1 VSALVIRVLT
11 THVLMTRVCAC
22 TLAIVML
29 AAVPAGAQMQG
40 PAEYGT
46 ESEAWTWPERI
57 NVLAS
62 VGDFHPA
69 GKSEL
74 FALLDSALVPGSR
87 ALRPRLVSAELH
99 LRMTDRLGLLLGA
112 ATGGITVGSVSQV
125 QPEPASGDVRQQTT
139 FDLTSLQY
147 LGAEWRLFRW
157 RGSGRASA
165 DRLRLMLGAG
175 AGVAH
180 YRLRQWGSF
189 VDVPRR
195 LEYQDDF
202 RSSGH
207 GAIGYVSAGIEVP
220 VDPAIALHGEVR
232 SQTGSAPMSADYS
245 TFDRIDLGGTTLSLG
260 VLLHWNPAT
269 GVRGR

>member
-1 VSALVIRVLT
+1 VSVLVIRVL
-11 THVLMTRVCAC
+11 MTRACAC
-22 TLAIVML
+22 TLALVML
-29 AAVPAGAQMQG
+29 AAVPVGAQVQG
-40 PAEYGT
+40 AAGYGT

-57 NVLAS
+57 DVSAS

-112 ATGGITVGSVSQV
+112 TTGGITVGSVSQV
-125 QPEPASGDVRQQTT
+125 QPEPASGDVRQHTAL
-139 FDLTSLQY
+139 DITSLQY
-147 LGAEWRLFRW
+147 LGAEWRLVRW
-157 RGSGRASA
+157 RGSGRPSA

-175 AGVAH
+175 AGVAR
-180 YRLRQWGSF
+180 YRLHQWGSF

-202 RSSGH
+202 RSSGR

-232 SQTGSAPMSADYS
+232 RQTGSAPMSADYS